1 MNLAAVNRGYP
12 KESIMNT
19 YTLYIH
25 GRALGRVAFQR
36 GLPCIPEGDGDLRGR
51 GMTVSPSAI
60 QTITDG
66 WRDGWRGAEIDLGG
80 R

>member
-1 MNLAAVNRGYP
+1 
-12 KESIMNT
+12 MNT

-60 QTITDG
+60 VTITDG